1 MIYARTISRM
11 WTFEHTAPTT
21 ASPDAVWALWSDV
34 GTWKAWNADIMAMDL
49 RGPFASGT
57 AFTMN
62 PGREDAVELVLADV
76 VPGESFTDEARFGDL
91 VLRTTHR
98 IEHVPGAG
106 SDDPGP
112 DGARPGLRV
121 VYRMEISGPGADEA
135 GPELGPQITSDWPE
149 TIAALVALAE
159 AR

>member
-1 MIYARTISRM
+1 M
-11 WTFEHTAPTT
+11 WTFEHAVPTS
-21 ASPDAVWALWSDV
+21 ASADAVWALWSDV
-34 GTWKAWNADIMAMDL
+34 DTWHSWNADISAMDL

-57 AFTMN
+57 PFTMN

-98 IEHVPGAG
+98 IETAPPA
-106 SDDPGP
+106 
-112 DGARPGLRV
+112 DGDAAPRRV
-121 VYRMEISGPGADEA
+121 VYRMEITGPDADEA
-135 GPELGPQITSDWPE
+135 GPELGPQITADWPE

-159 AR
+159 GR